1 MVIVGVILAE
11 ASFLPCTGSQ
21 APVIAPQSWVLAL
34 FTGQMEGRF
43 GGAVCPGPPPLA
55 MQLARVVCLGAT
67 FTGVAAAAAVL
78 WRAEI
83 DRLKT
88 RFVGELTVMT
98 GLDEMTVALLGR
110 LVTEP
115 GRGQVVLVEADPNHP
130 LLEEARATGA
140 RVIIADPGQAGA
152 LRPVLIHLG
161 LARGA
166 AGLRAPPGRARQRDD
181 PRRGEAGTGA
191 GAATGCGG
199 RFPPG
204 APGNHRGAPG
214 TTSMSSSARTT
225 SARCGRCCRR
235 PSTWD
240 GCGARCGPSHPGPS
254 SSSPMDKIKKR
265 GRQLFYDRDGSEVRI
280 ERIYNRVIFDE
291 LIRRPDLNLPF
302 QFQDELDVTWVGHP
316 NWYFRISKHSLPFLK
331 TEYTSPT
338 FFADDFPANENIGD
352 YVLKPLY
359 SFAGH
364 GVDMEPTG
372 QKIAALENPCE
383 WILQK
388 KVDYAPFVVTVDGK
402 KSKAEIRMMFVW
414 PDNDRN
420 PTLVNNLVRMSQGKM
435 MGVDF
440 NVDKTWVGASI
451 ALHEA

>member
-1 MVIVGVILAE
+1 MHPELRARFNADFTPEKYATLLRCVNETEKWPADFRISETPVFLTQAFTDDVTRGANAIIDATRTPEFVKQA
-11 ASFLPCTGSQ
+11 ASAVPKELEVPNESAHPNFLVVDFAICEEENRLVPRLIELQ
-21 APVIAPQSWVLAL
+21 AFPSLFGFQLLLLGCIRKAYPVIPRNWTSS
-34 FTGQMEGRF
+34 F
-43 GGAVCPGPPPLA
+43 GGIKDDAYL
-55 MQLARVVCLGAT
+55 QLLRRT
-67 FTGVAAAAAVL
+67 
-78 WRAEI
+78 
-83 DRLKT
+83 
-88 RFVGELTVMT
+88 
-98 GLDEMTVALLGR
+98 
-110 LVTEP
+110 
-115 GRGQVVLVEADPNHP
+115 
-130 LLEEARATGA
+130 
-140 RVIIADPGQAGA
+140 IIADSAPENVVLLEIEPEKQKTRIDFAA
-152 LRPVLIHLG
+152 TETLLDIRPVCV
-161 LARGA
+161 
-166 AGLRAPPGRARQRDD
+166 
-181 PRRGEAGTGA
+181 T
-191 GAATGCGG
+191 
-199 RFPPG
+199 
-204 APGNHRGAPG
+204 
-214 TTSMSSSARTT
+214 
-225 SARCGRCCRR
+225 
-235 PSTWD
+235 
-240 GCGARCGPSHPGPS
+240 
-254 SSSPMDKIKKR
+254 KIKKR

-316 NWYFRISKHSLPFLK
+316 NWYFRISKHSLPFLE
-331 TEYTSPT
+331 TEHTSPT

-364 GVDMEPTG
+364 GVDMKPTR

-388 KVDYAPFVVTVDGK
+388 KVDYAPFVMTVDGQ

-440 NVDKTWVGASI
+440 NVEKTWVGASI